1 MYISKKEQLLYYFRT
16 VYFWRRKMNILNHY
30 KTKNLII
37 MQQRYKR
44 YLNMRLGYCKDFKLN
59 RIGIFKELPD
69 DVLILQDYVN
79 QIVLRTMYIHE
90 DIYLHSIYIKYPEL
104 FEY

>member
-1 MYISKKEQLLYYFRT
+1 MKI
-16 VYFWRRKMNILNHY
+16 KMNVLNNY
-30 KTKNLII
+30 MTKNLII

-44 YLNMRLGYCKDFKLN
+44 YLNKSRCYCKDFRLN
-59 RIGIFKELPD
+59 HAGIFKELPG
-69 DVLILQDYVN
+69 DVTILMDYAD
-79 QIVLRTMYIHE
+79 QMTLRSVYIHE

>member
-1 MYISKKEQLLYYFRT
+1 
-16 VYFWRRKMNILNHY
+16 MNILNSY
-30 KTKNLII
+30 KTKNRKII
-37 MQQRYKR
+37 IERLKS
-44 YLNMRLGYCKDFKLN
+44 YLNMRQGYCKDFKLN
-59 RIGIFKELPD
+59 HVGIFKELPD
-69 DVLILQDYVN
+69 DVLILQDYAD